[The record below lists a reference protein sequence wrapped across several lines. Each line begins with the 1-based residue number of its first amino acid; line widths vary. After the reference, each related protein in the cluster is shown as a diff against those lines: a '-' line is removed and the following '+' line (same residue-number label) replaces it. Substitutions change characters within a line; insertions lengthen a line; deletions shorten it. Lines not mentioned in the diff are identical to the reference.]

1 MKFVVCGEALIDLVP
16 EAQRSAFASTWQA
29 QSAGGPMNT
38 AIALAR
44 LGCEVDFCGR
54 VSNDAFGRQIAE
66 HLADNHVGEAHL
78 VRTDDPTSLAVV
90 SLDEQG
96 RATYAFHFAGTAN
109 FGWET
114 RELATPAEGSWL
126 HVASLALVVPPSHQV
141 LLEWARNHGG
151 PMSIDVNV
159 RPTVIPDPQEYWR
172 RIQPWFEVLGEHAGM
187 LKASDEDLAFLA
199 AGAGLTDSSDAMD
212 QSGALEAAARWADEY
227 GFSAA
232 VTTLGPNGAHAYADG
247 ATVSV
252 PGVEV
257 ELADTIG
264 AGDTFMGAFL
274 RAHANDPADLAGS
287 LHEAVAAS
295 ALVCERHGAQPPTAA
310 ELSDRLR
317 R

>member
-16 EAQRSAFASTWQA
+16 ETQCSTFASTWQA

-44 LGCEVDFCGR
+44 LGENVEFCGR
-54 VSNDAFGRQIAE
+54 ISRDAFGCQIAE
-66 HLADNHVGEAHL
+66 HLAENHVGAAHL

-96 RATYAFHFAGTAN
+96 KASYAFHFSGTSN
-109 FGWET
+109 FGWGAE
-114 RELATPAEGSWL
+114 ELTAPAEGSWL
-126 HVASLALVVPPSHQV
+126 HVASLALVVPPSNQV
-141 LLEWARNHGG
+141 LLEWARNHRG

-159 RPTVIPDPQEYWR
+159 RPTVIPDRQEYWR
-172 RIQPWFEVLGEHAGM
+172 RIQPWFEVLGEHAGV
-187 LKASDEDLAFLA
+187 LKASDEDLVFLA
-199 AGAGLTDSSDAMD
+199 RGAGMEPDP
-212 QSGALEAAARWADEY
+212 LEAARRWSDQF
-227 GFSAA
+227 GFSLA
-232 VTTLGPNGAHAYADG
+232 VTTLGPDG
-247 ATVSV
+247 AVAQRTGQPDITV
-252 PGVEV
+252 PGERI

-287 LHEAVAAS
+287 LQEAVVAS
-295 ALVCERHGAQPPTAA
+295 ALVCERHGAQPPTGA